1 MRHQAKPGEPMKTV
15 HATVNEI
22 FASLPELSG
31 FTVQGLD
38 SLTRERVSGQL
49 EGELYLADV
58 ATTTYGPSERLLGEI
73 ATALLDLIDEQPE
86 AANELRGRTFARTL
100 H

>member
-1 MRHQAKPGEPMKTV
+1 MKTV
-15 HATVNEI
+15 HATVTEI
-22 FASLPELSG
+22 FATCPELCG
-31 FTVQGLD
+31 FTVQGIE

-58 ATTTYGPSERLLGEI
+58 ATTTCATPERLLGEI
-73 ATALLDLIDEQPE
+73 ANALLELIDEQPE
-86 AANELRGRTFARTL
+86 AMDELRGRTFARTL

>member
-1 MRHQAKPGEPMKTV
+1 MKTV

-38 SLTRERVSGQL
+38 SLTGERVSGQL

>member
-1 MRHQAKPGEPMKTV
+1 MRTL
-15 HATVNEI
+15 HATVNQI
-22 FASLPELSG
+22 FATCPELCG
-31 FTVQGLD
+31 FTVQGRE
-38 SLTRERVSGQL
+38 SLSREPVSGQL

-58 ATTTYGPSERLLGEI
+58 ATTTYGPSEHLLGEI
-73 ATALLDLIDEQPE
+73 ATALLELIDEQPE